1 MQAQNIEIKK
11 IPLLAKATCCGLF
24 LVLMLFISCKK
35 QLEEN
40 SYSVFSGEAV
50 FSDVDGARAA
60 TLGVYEAMTI
70 RSGGYGHYLSIMSD
84 IDNDI
89 SKMEGAGFSGDQ
101 RTLAHYNFDAQ
112 HSMVT
117 GMWNALWN
125 GIDRANIVISRIPKM
140 DLFAGGTAAQKT
152 ELNRLLGEAKF
163 LRGFYYSELVR
174 LWGDV
179 PLRLEPSTAKNLNVT
194 RTPAAQV
201 YDQVFKDMTEAAELL
216 PTAMPVD
223 ERVNKWAVKAMLA
236 RVYVFAGGY
245 ALRMDGTINRP
256 ANYLDYYTKA
266 KQLIDEVMTAN
277 VYKLN
282 PDYAQVFKN
291 QCQHVLEPT
300 ENIFQVALYGT
311 SAGNSEIGNYN
322 APLTVT
328 GKYFKG
334 NTFIYTT
341 PLFYQSFDS
350 LDLRQDFA
358 VATYRIDS
366 AGERQPIS
374 VTGSTNQQ
382 IYPGKWSRE
391 WQTNAANERG
401 LTGINFVIMRYS
413 DLLLL
418 RAEVENE
425 LNGGPN
431 AIALDA
437 INQVR
442 RRAYGLGLDI
452 KNRVRVYL
460 TGGGSGYTSG
470 AATWPAIEIS
480 GGSGSGAKAAVTT
493 VATSGGVT
501 RLSGIQS
508 TYTGSGYT
516 TEPTVTIAAPWDT
529 TTVPQWQAN
538 TNYVADAL
546 VAYGNNLY
554 KVKIAGTSTAVP
566 PTNIAGDSPAGTGA
580 IFTFSKARATA
591 IAVLLPQKTTDQ
603 IDIHGGM
610 NKDIFLDAIKQE
622 RAWELCFEGLRKAD
636 LIRWGN
642 PANGTSV
649 KQVLLDTETALKA
662 MRSNFPYI
670 AGTTFITFKHELY
683 PIPQSEVDASGMA
696 KNPNW

>member
-1 MQAQNIEIKK
+1 MQAQNIETKK
-11 IPLLAKATCCGLF
+11 IPLLKKATCCGLF
-24 LVLMLFISCKK
+24 FVLILFISCKK

-40 SYSVFSGEAV
+40 TYSVFSGEVV
-50 FSDVDGARAA
+50 FSDVDGAKAA
-60 TLGVYEAMTI
+60 TLGVYEAMTS
-70 RSGGYGHYLSIMSD
+70 RNGGYGHYLSIMSD
-84 IDNDI
+84 IDNDL
-89 SKMEGAGFSGDQ
+89 SKIEGAGFSGDQ
-101 RTLAHYNFDAQ
+101 RTLGHYNFDAQ

-117 GMWNALWN
+117 GMWNTLWN
-125 GIDRANIVISRIPKM
+125 GINRANIVIDRIPEM
-140 DLFAGGTAAQKT
+140 DLFTNGTAAQKT
-152 ELNRLLGEAKF
+152 DLNRLLGEVKF

-179 PLRLEPSTAKNLNVT
+179 PIRLVPSASGNLNVK
-194 RTPAAQV
+194 RDPAAQV
-201 YDQVFKDMTEAAELL
+201 YEQIFKDMSEAAELL
-216 PTAMPVD
+216 PAAMPVD

-256 ANYLDYYTKA
+256 ANYREYYTKA
-266 KQLIDEVMTAN
+266 KALIDEIVAAN

-300 ENIFQVALYGT
+300 ENIFQVALFGV
-311 SAGNSEIGNYN
+311 SSGNSEIGNYN
-322 APLTVT
+322 VPATVT
-328 GKYFKG
+328 GKYFRG

-366 AGERQPIS
+366 AGDRQPIS

-391 WQTNAANERG
+391 WQTNAANEKG
-401 LTGINFVIMRYS
+401 QTNINFVIMRYS

-460 TGGGSGYTSG
+460 TSGGAGYTSG
-470 AATWPAIEIS
+470 AASWPAIEIN
-480 GGSGSGAKAAVTT
+480 GGSGSGAKAAVTS

-508 TYTGSGYT
+508 TYTGAGYT
-516 TEPTVTIAAPWDT
+516 SEPTVTIAAPWDT
-529 TTVPQWQAN
+529 MAVPQWQPN

-546 VAYGNNLY
+546 VSYGNNLY
-554 KVKIAGTSTAVP
+554 TVTTAGISTNTP
-566 PTNIAGDSPAGTGA
+566 PTNTTGASPAATGA

-591 IAVLLPQKTTDQ
+591 IARLLPQLTQ
-603 IDIHGGM
+603 SEIDLGSGM
-610 NKDIFLDAIKQE
+610 SKEIFLDAIKQE

-642 PANGTSV
+642 PADGTSV
-649 KQVLLDTETALKA
+649 KQVLMETENALKA
-662 MRSNFPYI
+662 MRGNFPYI